1 MEVFPVEGDMD
12 MGASL
17 RVYAEVGYRYMIMPD
32 HVPSLSGTTDD
43 ASAFAYC
50 FGYIR
55 AQLQILK
62 EQYPSRIEL
71 H

>member
-1 MEVFPVEGDMD
+1 MW
-12 MGASL
+12 ASL

-32 HVPSLSGTTDD
+32 HVPSLSGTSDD

-55 AQLQILK
+55 AQLQALK
-62 EQYPSRIEL
+62 PDFPEVVEL
-71 H
+71 